1 MTTPVVAV
9 DMLVGAGD
17 DGRAPLASSFWD
29 DCTETTMRRVVDMLV
44 GAEADAKATK
54 DGTDDRAAL
63 AVLSVKVDLCR
74 ALLSHCADA
83 TTATADVLCLTDV
96 LDVLAAAFAD
106 VNAKNLSEETVL
118 MYSAGC
124 PDAVR
129 ALVRLGADATP
140 SDCCGYTALFFA
152 KDGEVVDML
161 VDAGAELDA
170 QAEDGITPLMHA
182 CLGPNIEVAR
192 ALLESGA
199 DPNLRDDEGRTVLS
213 VICSEFCDFV
223 FAALDLLLQSGAD
236 ERIADNRG
244 RLPVDCLSERIY
256 AEEVVGEAR
265 HRLLSAPRG
274 RAWRRRGFVLM
285 CMSRKFCGA
294 DSSGG
299 LAQWLVSAR
308 AGQAGVFRSVVRYL

>member
-1 MTTPVVAV
+1 
-9 DMLVGAGD
+9 MLA
-17 DGRAPLASSFWD
+17 
-29 DCTETTMRRVVDMLV
+29 
-44 GAEADAKATK
+44 GAEADAKATE
-54 DGTDDRAAL
+54 DGADDLAAL
-63 AVLSVKVDLCR
+63 AVRKVKVDLCR

-83 TTATADVLCLTDV
+83 TTATRDVCFTDV

-106 VNAKNLSEETVL
+106 VNAKNLSDETVL

-152 KDGEVVDML
+152 KDKEVVDML
-161 VDAGAELDA
+161 VAAGADVDA
-170 QAEDGITPLMHA
+170 RAEDGITPLMHA
-182 CLGPNIEVAR
+182 CLGLNIEVAR

-213 VICSEFCDFV
+213 VICSEFCDFF
-223 FAALDLLLQSGAD
+223 FAALDLLLRSGAD

-256 AEEVVGEAR
+256 AKEVVVQAR
-265 HRLLSAPRG
+265 HLLPSAPQG
-274 RAWRRRGFVLM
+274 RAWRRRGLVLM
-285 CMSRKFCGA
+285 CMSRNAGA

-299 LAQWLVSAR
+299 LAQWLLSAR
-308 AGQAGVFRSVVRYL
+308 AGQAGVFRTVVRYL